1 MLIAV
6 RVVPFALAVAAAM
19 AASARAEPSA
29 ADRELAQERFRT
41 GAAAFRANKYDVAVQ
56 SLEQAYELDPRPE
69 TAFSIAQANRLQY
82 YLDKN
87 AWRLQRALQLYEAY
101 LAAMPAGKRSRD
113 AIAGMA
119 EVGPLVRGLRERG
132 ELVPYVP
139 ERKTQLVVGAEI
151 DEARVRVDGAP
162 AVLWG
167 PIEIAP
173 GAHVVEVEAAG
184 YEVAR
189 RRVTVPEGQF
199 LPIDVELKA
208 KPGRLALR
216 TEPDATVY
224 VDGMRR
230 GTTSETGTLTIPLA
244 PGTHFV
250 STTRRGRDS
259 WSRALTVERDT
270 ELKTDAEL
278 VPTAQR
284 RVARWV
290 LLSAGGL
297 AVGAIGT
304 GLWSYAARREAQQ
317 LDESRQDLAASPADL
332 ARYNELVGAADRRQ
346 DVAFG
351 VAVGA
356 LAVGALGLGMW
367 WFDQPPPDSS
377 DGLDVRPVVAPSSV
391 GLVVEAQF

>member
-1 MLIAV
+1 MAV
-6 RVVPFALAVAAAM
+6 RVVPVALAFAAAM
-19 AASARAEPSA
+19 AVPAGAEPSA
-29 ADRELAQERFRT
+29 TETELAQERFRT
-41 GAAAFRANKYDVAVQ
+41 GVKAFRANKFDVAVQ
-56 SLEQAYELDPRPE
+56 SFEQAYELDPRPE

-87 AWRLQRALQLYEAY
+87 AWRLQRALQLYEVY
-101 LAAMPAGKRSRD
+101 LAAMPAGRRARD
-113 AIAGMA
+113 AIAGVG
-119 EVGPLVRGLRERG
+119 EVEPLLRELRGAG

-139 ERKTQLVVGAEI
+139 QPKTQLVVGSEVDA
-151 DEARVRVDGAP
+151 ARVRVDGAP
-162 AVLWG
+162 AALWE
-167 PIEIAP
+167 PIELAP

-189 RRVTVPEGQF
+189 RQVTVPEGQF

-216 TEPDATVY
+216 TEPGAVVY

-230 GTTSETGTLTIPLA
+230 GTTPDAGTLTIPLA

-259 WSRALTVERDT
+259 WSRVLTIERDA
-270 ELKTDAEL
+270 ELAADAEL

-304 GLWSYAARREAQQ
+304 GLWSYYARHEAQKI
-317 LDESRQDLAASPADL
+317 DDARQELTASPADL
-332 ARYNELVGAADRRQ
+332 ARYNDLVAAAELRQ
-346 DVAFG
+346 DVALG
-351 VAVGA
+351 LAVGA
-356 LAVGALGLGMW
+356 LAVGALGVGMW

-377 DGLDVRPVVAPSSV
+377 DGLDVRPVVAPSAV